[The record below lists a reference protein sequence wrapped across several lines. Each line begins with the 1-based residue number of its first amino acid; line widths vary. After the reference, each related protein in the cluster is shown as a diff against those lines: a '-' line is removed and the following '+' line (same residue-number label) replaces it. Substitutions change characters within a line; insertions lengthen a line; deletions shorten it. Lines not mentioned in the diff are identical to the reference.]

1 MSAAESEEVAQE
13 LSPRLALLF
22 GHVKPARVPEGAPR
36 RTNRLRHEDHAD
48 ELEDGEPLP
57 TRPDVARG
65 RRAQI
70 LAWLK
75 AGKVPRTTSECGE
88 LVMLSSQTVV
98 HDLMALERAGRVER
112 GFCEVE
118 RATRPG
124 RRTVQTWSFV
134 K

>member
-1 MSAAESEEVAQE
+1 MSEPEIEEVVE
-13 LSPRLALLF
+13 LSPHLALLF
-22 GHVKPARVPEGAPR
+22 GQAKPARVPQGAPR
-36 RTNRLRHEDHAD
+36 RINRLRHEDHAD
-48 ELEDGEPLP
+48 ELEDGEALP
-57 TRPDVARG
+57 TRPDVAKG

-75 AGKVPRTTSECGE
+75 SGNEPRTTSECGE

-98 HDLMALERAGRVER
+98 HDLMALERAGRVAR
-112 GFCEVE
+112 GWREVK
-118 RATRPG
+118 RADRPG